1 MVLET
6 VEAPEMRCLA
16 ELLYGTGMR
25 ISEALQL
32 RVKDVEFDR
41 LAIVV
46 RHGKGGKD
54 RVVMLPRSL
63 VPRLRS
69 QLAHARALW
78 VLDRAEDRG
87 GVAMLARFQNSF
99 EGS

>member
-1 MVLET
+1 
-6 VEAPEMRCLA
+6 
-16 ELLYGTGMR
+16 
-25 ISEALQL
+25 
-32 RVKDVEFDR
+32 
-41 LAIVV
+41 VV
-46 RHGKGGKD
+46 
-54 RVVMLPRSL
+54 VLPRSL

-69 QLAHARALW
+69 RLAHARALW